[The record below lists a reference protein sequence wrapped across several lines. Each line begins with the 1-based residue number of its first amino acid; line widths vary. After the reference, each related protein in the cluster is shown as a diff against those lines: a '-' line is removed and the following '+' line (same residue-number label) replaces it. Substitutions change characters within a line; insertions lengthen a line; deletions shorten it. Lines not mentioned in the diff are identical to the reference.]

1 MNSLRSSFVHIVIN
15 FRSWRLKSLE
25 SLVQLSQQEMANKF
39 ASYLASVDDKW
50 FDFGTPSM
58 GHGQGDGWVKRVT
71 VFLLIL
77 QLQTIQ
83 VSLSLHYKID
93 GFSGRFLPISS
104 FFCLLV
110 IPWSHSSTDERWWWC
125 LPLKG
130 ATDTRSTQQTRCC
143 ILSNSNLQLVHIL
156 TTTETRAL

>member
-15 FRSWRLKSLE
+15 FRSWRASNR
-25 SLVQLSQQEMANKF
+25 LSNCPNK
-39 ASYLASVDDKW
+39 KW
-50 FDFGTPSM
+50 RTNLLPTSRPSM
-58 GHGQGDGWVKRVT
+58 INDSILARHRWDMVKVMVEWNAWLSFCSSSNCKRSP
-71 VFLLIL
+71 
-77 QLQTIQ
+77 

-104 FFCLLV
+104 FFSLLV
-110 IPWSHSSTDERWWWC
+110 IPWSLSSTDERWWWC